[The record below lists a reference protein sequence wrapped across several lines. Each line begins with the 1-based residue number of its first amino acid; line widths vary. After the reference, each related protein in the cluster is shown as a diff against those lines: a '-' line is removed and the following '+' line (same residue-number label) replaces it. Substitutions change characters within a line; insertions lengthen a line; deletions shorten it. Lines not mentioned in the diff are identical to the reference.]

1 MGNAPCHID
10 AFDKEVTKV
19 NNADEGR
26 MCLPPD
32 LNEIN
37 HHETANYEDAQDG
50 KATVE
55 ALKAKLRDAQAMVA
69 KMEFKEKQYVQ
80 ETGELEVK
88 VKAQQHQIVSFAS
101 DASSANAPLHNSSIA
116 SALETSRVS
125 SLTPSPSSRD
135 PDKLFSNPKAW
146 KKRRRRSNSS
156 HRRSKSQVLSPTS
169 GGNQQRNSHRRSFKF
184 ATSSK
189 SMENLVWQN
198 ELAPRQYMTT
208 YVESK
213 AKGKQ
218 ARRTGRR
225 PSLAVY
231 TTSGEAVEIHLDEK
245 NADGYV
251 HLVEVYAFK
260 LAITANKICAEGG
273 QEEGA
278 AEHLGLIK
286 GAETSTH
293 RWIVHHAE
301 PHVAAGQIRVI
312 TDDEFQHDFF
322 AIEAKEHRYAK
333 AINVHAVLLQQDAKI
348 KVLESLGVITEE
360 NGSTS
365 ASNSTITLATHS
377 IVGSV
382 VVVASSVHIVIPG
395 DSTQDKRKKE

>member
-101 DASSANAPLHNSSIA
+101 DASSANAPLHNSSIGSET

-146 KKRRRRSNSS
+146 KKRRNS
-156 HRRSKSQVLSPTS
+156 R
-169 GGNQQRNSHRRSFKF
+169 RRSFKF

-213 AKGKQ
+213 AKGKHHLDQQ

-286 GAETSTH
+286 
-293 RWIVHHAE
+293 AE